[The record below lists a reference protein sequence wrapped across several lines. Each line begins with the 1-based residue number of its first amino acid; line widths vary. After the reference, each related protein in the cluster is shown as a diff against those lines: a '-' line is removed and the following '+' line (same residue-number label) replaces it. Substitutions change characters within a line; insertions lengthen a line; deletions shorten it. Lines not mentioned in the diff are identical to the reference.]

1 MADHRLA
8 SALPWYRAPIEAAP
22 AAATAGSRTTAT
34 LVALTVTLGL
44 AAVAWIVAVWQ
55 MTGMDKGVVTT
66 ERGSF
71 SYFTGVWIAMMAAMM
86 LPGAAPAVARSAQL
100 SGRLATVPLFVASY
114 LTVWALVGIAV
125 YTVYRPHAPLL
136 AGVIVIAAGVYELIP
151 VKHHFRRRCRDSVRS
166 GLRFGLCCVGSS
178 LGLMLVLVALG
189 FMSLIWMSLI
199 TLVVLTQK
207 LLPARAAID
216 VPLAV
221 ALVAFGIWIAVAPAT
236 VPGLMP
242 SM

>member
-8 SALPWYRAPIEAAP
+8 SAFPWYRAPIEAAP
-22 AAATAGSRTTAT
+22 AAATARSRTTAT
-34 LVALTVTLGL
+34 VVAVTVTLGL

-55 MTGMDKGVVTT
+55 MTGMDMGGAT

-86 LPGAAPAVARSAQL
+86 LPGAAPAVARSAHL

-114 LTVWALVGIAV
+114 LAVWALVGLAV
-125 YTVYRPHAPLL
+125 YPVYRSRAPLL
-136 AGVIVIAAGVYELIP
+136 AGVIVIAAGGYELFP
-151 VKHHFRRRCRDSVRS
+151 LKRHFRRRCRDSVRF

-199 TLVVLTQK
+199 TIVVLTQK

-221 ALVAFGIWIAVAPAT
+221 ALVALGIWIAVAPAT